1 MDEFSNMNYRELQK
15 IAKTAGVKAN
25 LPKAE
30 ILKALRDNAV
40 NGSFLTDDED
50 PPITDATPSSGNYYY
65 SQVTQVMYSYTLV
78 R

>member
-1 MDEFSNMNYRELQK
+1 MDEFSKMNYRELQK

-30 ILKALRDNAV
+30 ILKALRDNAE

-50 PPITDATPSSGNYYY
+50 PPIAEATPSSGKLAILIFY
-65 SQVTQVMYSYTLV
+65 LV
-78 R
+78 IYIIILKY